1 MLYSAAALP
10 QLAPVAGLA
19 MLLELAVGTL
29 TISAVLDVIGR
40 VGRGFAGTT
49 ALICVLVMVVVIL
62 LATSLPNG
70 PHLLN
75 GAVSPG
81 ALSSFV
87 HWCLVF
93 GGALLMTALF
103 SAVGT
108 DAARRVVSALAVV
121 CSGVVL
127 GKLIVAFGPALGGS
141 LTTAVAFVPATLLAG
156 SALAGMLLGHWYLV
170 APSLSF
176 RPLRQAI
183 YMVLGAILVQAAAVT
198 VVMVTASAAARDQLV
213 RSDYALPFW
222 LLVVGAGIVFTTA
235 VTLLT
240 LYFARIRANQPATAM
255 LYALI
260 ISVAMGVVPG
270 HLLFFL
276 TGAPV

>member
-1 MLYSAAALP
+1 M
-10 QLAPVAGLA
+10 LAPVAGVAL
-19 MLLELAVGTL
+19 LLELAVGTL
-29 TISAVLDVIGR
+29 TVSVVLDILGR

-49 ALICVLVMVVVIL
+49 ALICAGVMVVVLL
-62 LATSLPNG
+62 LAIALPPA

-75 GAVSPG
+75 GAISSG

-93 GGALLMTALF
+93 GGVLLVDALF
-103 SAVGT
+103 SVVGT
-108 DAARRVVSALAVV
+108 ERARRVVGAATIA
-121 CSGVVL
+121 CGGTAL
-127 GKLIVAFGPALGGS
+127 GKLVVAFGPALGGS
-141 LTTAVAFVPATLLAG
+141 FAVAVAVVPSTLLAG

-170 APSLSF
+170 SPALSF
-176 RPLRQAI
+176 RPLRQAS
-183 YMVLGAILVQAAAVT
+183 YTVLTAVAVQATAVA
-198 VVMVTASAAARDQLV
+198 VVVVTAAPPARDALV
-213 RSDYALPFW
+213 STTYALPFW
-222 LLVVGAGIVFTTA
+222 GLVVGAGIVFTTA

-260 ISVAMGVVPG
+260 ISVVMGIVPG

>member
-1 MLYSAAALP
+1 
-10 QLAPVAGLA
+10 
-19 MLLELAVGTL
+19 MLLELGVGTL
-29 TISAVLDVIGR
+29 SISFVLDIIGR

-49 ALICVLVMVVVIL
+49 ALICALVMGLVTL
-62 LATSLPNG
+62 LAATLPVG

-75 GAVSPG
+75 GAISTG
-81 ALSSFV
+81 AVSSFI
-87 HWCLVF
+87 HWCLIF
-93 GGALLMTALF
+93 GGTLLVFALF
-103 SAVGT
+103 CSVGT
-108 DAARRVVSALAVV
+108 NAARRVVGAVTV
-121 CSGVVL
+121 IIGGVAL
-127 GKLIVAFGPALGGS
+127 GKAVVAFGPAVGGS
-141 LTTAVAFVPATLLAG
+141 LAAAVAFVPATLLAG

-183 YMVLGAILVQAAAVT
+183 YTVLGAVAVQAIALG
-198 VVMVTASAAARDQLV
+198 VVLVTASSAARDQLL
-213 RSDYALPFW
+213 STDYALPFW
-222 LLVVGAGIVFTTA
+222 LLVVGAGLVFTTV

-260 ISVAMGVVPG
+260 ISVAMGVIPG